1 MDGQVQFRPAEGEG
15 IQREIRMAE
24 INRLKRNKNISSFFL
39 TLSLSPAKSPSLLL
53 ISPTDDD
60 NNNQEEE
67 EDNFQSRMYP
77 TILSLIYTYIDRET
91 EVCLCVCVCSSESN
105 RTS

>member
-67 EDNFQSRMYP
+67 EDNCPFVEIVLGEVTRHDMSP
-77 TILSLIYTYIDRET
+77 TKEEDNILTT
-91 EVCLCVCVCSSESN
+91 FPEVL
-105 RTS
+105 